1 MNLELTIEE
10 KYALMGAL
18 EVRIEKVEH
27 LIQVFKNDEDRYP
40 FESFTKTKEG
50 LVNLLDK
57 LKNYHND

>member
-10 KYALMGAL
+10 KYSLIGAI
-18 EVRIEKVEH
+18 EVRLEKVEH

-40 FESFTKTKEG
+40 FESLTKTKVG

-57 LKNYHND
+57 LNDCND

>member
-10 KYALMGAL
+10 KYSLIGAI

-27 LIQVFKNDEDRYP
+27 LIQVFKNDEDN
-40 FESFTKTKEG
+40 SFIKTKEG

-57 LKNYHND
+57 LNDCND